1 MSHIA
6 SLLFLPLFFGVCE
19 DLAASSLLRACMRS
33 CMRSSCYL
41 RLCLSS
47 GGALSSKHG
56 FRRPRVLLHV
66 LTRLCLGLASRL
78 SVYSD
83 EPTVVL
89 MKSRLWRGD
98 GCLASRTPP
107 LCSSPPFHSP
117 PLPSPPRCARK
128 MEHGGDISGVPPRA
142 TAGGRHARRSDALG
156 EELSHRS
163 RTHARALA
171 LAEASGDGG
180 CE

>member
-1 MSHIA
+1 M
-6 SLLFLPLFFGVCE
+6 CE
-19 DLAASSLLRACMRS
+19 DLAASSLLRA

-66 LTRLCLGLASRL
+66 FARLCLGLASRL

-89 MKSRLWRGD
+89 MKPRLWRGD
-98 GCLASRTPP
+98 GCLASRTPL
-107 LCSSPPFHSP
+107 LCPSPPLS
-117 PLPSPPRCARK
+117 LPSPPSSRCARK
-128 MEHGGDISGVPPRA
+128 MEHGGDISGVPPRV
-142 TAGGRHARRSDALG
+142 TAGGGKRRSEVRRARRGAQSQVT
-156 EELSHRS
+156 H
-163 RTHARALA
+163 THARARA
-171 LAEASGDGG
+171 LAEAGGDGG

>member
-1 MSHIA
+1 M
-6 SLLFLPLFFGVCE
+6 CE
-19 DLAASSLLRACMRS
+19 DLAASSLLRA

-89 MKSRLWRGD
+89 MKSRLWRRD

-107 LCSSPPFHSP
+107 LCPSPPFHSP
-117 PLPSPPRCARK
+117 PPSPPRCARK
-128 MEHGGDISGVPPRA
+128 MEHGGDISGVPPQE
-142 TAGGRHARRSDALG
+142 TAGARDARRSDALG

-163 RTHARALA
+163 RMCARA
-171 LAEASGDGG
+171 SKS
-180 CE
+180 